1 MDTTIDYFT
10 KAFTSAWNSL
20 DISPIESLLDDNFH
34 YSSFW
39 VLEEMTSAKQYL
51 DYLKGKFATLRRS
64 GSLVKAEHI
73 PGRDFIILTQDNR
86 NRCGIILTVNDLGL
100 IARADMMPIEFCR

>member
-1 MDTTIDYFT
+1 MRNGIDTYTQ
-10 KAFTSAWNSL
+10 AFASAWNSL
-20 DISPIESLLDDNFH
+20 DISPIATLLDDNFH

-39 VLEEMTSAKQYL
+39 VLEQMTTAEQYL

-73 PGRDFIILTQDNR
+73 PGKDFIILTQDNR

>member
-1 MDTTIDYFT
+1 MTNRIDTYTQ
-10 KAFTSAWNSL
+10 AVASAWNSL
-20 DISPIESLLDDNFH
+20 DISPIATLLDDNFH

-39 VLEEMTSAKQYL
+39 VLEEMTIDEQYL

-64 GSLVKAEHI
+64 GSLVKAEYI

-86 NRCGIILTVNDLGL
+86 NRCGIILTVNDQGL
-100 IARADMMPIEFCR
+100 ITRADMMPIEFCR